1 MSTQPLTISQGA
13 LLPPVEEKATQQI
26 SSGYTET
33 PDSLTTTGY
42 TDRPVVVHYPEQGA
56 NVQFPSLA
64 HAQKYASDVYHQLKS
79 AVAPS
84 AEFLGNE
91 VKGAGQ
97 MVMGLPSAIADSVTV
112 APTADEQKSLG
123 VSANPSLA
131 EKAALAL
138 YRNLGEPIENATQ
151 FYATLVRHHQN
162 IIDAI
167 PQDVLAQGL
176 GAGAGAAVLGKV
188 LAPAEA
194 GGVPVAGTPVAEIG
208 KQLAVREHG
217 EAGLPG
223 TVGEPFTPAAE
234 VAKSEPVATVSKP
247 VNVLKSEPAE
257 TPATA
262 VEEKDAPTFFSKAAQ
277 VATDKLPAS
286 ASGDQILATLK
297 NNGVKQSE
305 MDWLGLPEYLQG
317 KAKVSKADVEQ
328 FIDEHKIQLE
338 ESTLGGREHIDSALA
353 DLRKQRDQA
362 MAVNNRTY
370 ADDLRYHPDT
380 PFLFNAMKEGQNVD
394 GIIAKMPSNLQESAR
409 KFVDSENQIHA
420 IDKKI
425 TDLENQPAN
434 KPARFGQYTLPGDKQ
449 NYKEL
454 LLRLPEQDN
463 ISALKDELADA
474 DAERTHYLQT
484 LRPVPG
490 DVELRFQDAQKA
502 VRQAENKSTAFKS
515 SHFDEPDILAHVRF
529 DDRTMPDGKKALF
542 LEEVQ
547 SDWAQKGKREGFANP
562 APTKLPDGIYIT
574 PDDDQFQVVNREGNP
589 LLRRTFASES
599 EARAAALQH
608 YGEGAGNPGVPDMPF
623 KQDWHELA
631 MKRML
636 RHAAENGYDQLAWT
650 TGEQQAERYDLSKH
664 IGRVTY
670 DPTDSTLQAF
680 DPSGNNV
687 LIETVDPTANAISE
701 YIGKEPAQKLMGK
714 IDAYQPPAEGE
725 DEPDIPELKGLDLK
739 VGGEWA
745 KALYDRAIPNFLS
758 KYAKKW
764 GARVGTSELSTTN
777 PGTLRYEIVDPSGQ
791 VQDAFRNQQGA
802 DDAVRGYNESH
813 RGPGKWT
820 VRDTGKTEKVWHI
833 DITPEMKKS
842 VLKVGQPI
850 AKAEQ
855 PSWRAVAL
863 HELGGQAA

>member
-1 MSTQPLTISQGA
+1 M
-13 LLPPVEEKATQQI
+13 
-26 SSGYTET
+26 
-33 PDSLTTTGY
+33 
-42 TDRPVVVHYPEQGA
+42 
-56 NVQFPSLA
+56 
-64 HAQKYASDVYHQLKS
+64 
-79 AVAPS
+79 
-84 AEFLGNE
+84 
-91 VKGAGQ
+91 
-97 MVMGLPSAIADSVTV
+97 
-112 APTADEQKSLG
+112 
-123 VSANPSLA
+123 
-131 EKAALAL
+131 
-138 YRNLGEPIENATQ
+138 
-151 FYATLVRHHQN
+151 
-162 IIDAI
+162 
-167 PQDVLAQGL
+167 LAQGL
-176 GAGAGAAVLGKV
+176 GAGAGAAILGKV

-194 GGVPVAGTPVAEIG
+194 GGVPVVGTRVAEVA
-208 KQLAVREHG
+208 KQLALREHG

-223 TVGEPFTPAAE
+223 TVGETLTPEGQPAAE
-234 VAKSEPVATVSKP
+234 GAKSESVPPQATVSKP
-247 VNVLKSEPAE
+247 ANALKGESAEPTVSTVE
-257 TPATA
+257 DKDVPA
-262 VEEKDAPTFFSKAAQ
+262 FFSKAAQ

-286 ASGDQILATLK
+286 ASGEQILATLK

-317 KAKVSKADVEQ
+317 KAKMSKADVQQ
-328 FIDEHKIQLE
+328 FIDEHQIQLE
-338 ESTLGGREHIDSALA
+338 ETTLGGREHIDSALA

-380 PFLFNAMKEGQNVD
+380 PSLFNAMKEGQDVD

-420 IDKKI
+420 IDKQI
-425 TDLENQPAN
+425 TDLENQVAN
-434 KPARFGQYTLPGDKQ
+434 KPTRFSQYTLPGDKQ

-463 ISALKDELADA
+463 ISALKDQLAEA

-562 APTKLPDGIYIT
+562 VPTKLPDGIFIT

-589 LLRRTFASES
+589 LLRGTFASEA
-599 EARAAALQH
+599 EARTAALRH

-631 MKRML
+631 IKRVL
-636 RHAAENGYDQLAWT
+636 REAVEKGYDTVAWT
-650 TGEQQAERYDLSKH
+650 TGDQQAARYDLSKH

-670 DPTDSTLQAF
+670 DPTDNTLQAF

-714 IDAYQPPAEGE
+714 IDAYRPATEGQ

-758 KYAKKW
+758 KYTKKW
-764 GARVGTSELSTTN
+764 GAKVGTSELPTTN
-777 PGTLRYEIVDPSGQ
+777 PGTLRYEIVDPNGQ

-802 DDAVRGYNESH
+802 DDAVRGYQESH

-820 VRDTGKTEKVWHI
+820 VRDTGKTERVWHI
-833 DITPEMKKS
+833 DITPAMRKS
-842 VLKVGQPI
+842 VLKSGQPI

-855 PSWRAVAL
+855 PSWQGTAL
-863 HELGGQAA
+863 RELGSREAA

>member
-1 MSTQPLTISQGA
+1 MA
-13 LLPPVEEKATQQI
+13 
-26 SSGYTET
+26 
-33 PDSLTTTGY
+33 SL
-42 TDRPVVVHYPEQGA
+42 
-56 NVQFPSLA
+56 
-64 HAQKYASDVYHQLKS
+64 
-79 AVAPS
+79 
-84 AEFLGNE
+84 
-91 VKGAGQ
+91 
-97 MVMGLPSAIADSVTV
+97 
-112 APTADEQKSLG
+112 
-123 VSANPSLA
+123 
-131 EKAALAL
+131 
-138 YRNLGEPIENATQ
+138 
-151 FYATLVRHHQN
+151 
-162 IIDAI
+162 
-167 PQDVLAQGL
+167 
-176 GAGAGAAVLGKV
+176 
-188 LAPAEA
+188 
-194 GGVPVAGTPVAEIG
+194 
-208 KQLAVREHG
+208 
-217 EAGLPG
+217 
-223 TVGEPFTPAAE
+223 
-234 VAKSEPVATVSKP
+234 
-247 VNVLKSEPAE
+247 
-257 TPATA
+257 
-262 VEEKDAPTFFSKAAQ
+262 
-277 VATDKLPAS
+277 
-286 ASGDQILATLK
+286 
-297 NNGVKQSE
+297 
-305 MDWLGLPEYLQG
+305 
-317 KAKVSKADVEQ
+317 
-328 FIDEHKIQLE
+328 
-338 ESTLGGREHIDSALA
+338 
-353 DLRKQRDQA
+353 
-362 MAVNNRTY
+362 
-370 ADDLRYHPDT
+370 
-380 PFLFNAMKEGQNVD
+380 
-394 GIIAKMPSNLQESAR
+394 
-409 KFVDSENQIHA
+409 
-420 IDKKI
+420 
-425 TDLENQPAN
+425 
-434 KPARFGQYTLPGDKQ
+434 
-449 NYKEL
+449 
-454 LLRLPEQDN
+454 
-463 ISALKDELADA
+463 
-474 DAERTHYLQT
+474 
-484 LRPVPG
+484 
-490 DVELRFQDAQKA
+490 
-502 VRQAENKSTAFKS
+502 
-515 SHFDEPDILAHVRF
+515 
-529 DDRTMPDGKKALF
+529 GKKALF

-547 SDWAQKGKREGFANP
+547 SDWAQKGKHEGFANP

-589 LLRRTFASES
+589 LLRRSFASES

-608 YGEGAGNPGVPDMPF
+608 YGEGAGNPGVPNMPF

-764 GARVGTSELSTTN
+764 GAKVGTSELSTTN

>member
-1 MSTQPLTISQGA
+1 MSTSTA
-13 LLPPVEEKATQQI
+13 TPVA
-26 SSGYTET
+26 
-33 PDSLTTTGY
+33 
-42 TDRPVVVHYPEQGA
+42 PV
-56 NVQFPSLA
+56 NVQFPHPTDPTQVGPVVQFPDEQTAVA
-64 HAQKYASDVYHQLKS
+64 HSANVWSQLKNETS
-79 AVAPS
+79 TLYDEVGQVVGAFSQGLGGPSTLKEAYQDVKNTPTGFAHPYESLKAAVSGVVGGLNSGPILDAAKQSWDAGDKVTATRHFVNALIPFVGANSDLAGDELISGQTGKAVGHTLAAVAP
-84 AEFLGNE
+84 FILGTGE
-91 VKGAGQ
+91 R
-97 MVMGLPSAIADSVTV
+97 PSTQA
-112 APTADEQKSLG
+112 TA
-123 VSANPSLA
+123 
-131 EKAALAL
+131 
-138 YRNLGEPIENATQ
+138 
-151 FYATLVRHHQN
+151 
-162 IIDAI
+162 
-167 PQDVLAQGL
+167 
-176 GAGAGAAVLGKV
+176 
-188 LAPAEA
+188 A

-223 TVGEPFTPAAE
+223 TVGEPFTKGE
-234 VAKSEPVATVSKP
+234 TSPVDEKTV
-247 VNVLKSEPAE
+247 
-257 TPATA
+257 
-262 VEEKDAPTFFSKAAQ
+262 PTFFSKAAQ
-277 VATDKLPAS
+277 IATDKLPAS
-286 ASGDQILATLK
+286 ATGDQILATLK

-305 MDWLGLPEYLQG
+305 MDWLGLPDYLQG

-328 FIDEHKIQLE
+328 FIDEHKIELE
-338 ESTLGGREHIDSALA
+338 ETTLGGREHLDSALA

-370 ADDLRYHPDT
+370 ADDLRYHPET
-380 PFLFNAMKEGQNVD
+380 PSLFNAMKEGQDVD
-394 GIIAKMPSNLQESAR
+394 GIIAKMPPNLQESAR

-420 IDKKI
+420 ISKQML
-425 TDLENQPAN
+425 DLENQPAN

-714 IDAYQPPAEGE
+714 IDAYKSAAEGE

-745 KALYDRAIPNFLS
+745 KALYDRAIPRFLN
-758 KYAKKW
+758 KYASKW
-764 GARVGTSELSTTN
+764 GAKVDQSEISTTN
-777 PGTLRYEIVDPSGQ
+777 PGTLRYEIVDPKGQ
-791 VQDAFRNQQGA
+791 VQDAFRNRQGA
-802 DDAVRGYNESH
+802 EDAVRGYQESH

-820 VRDTGKTEKVWHI
+820 IHDNGTTEKVWTI
-833 DITPEMKKS
+833 PITHEMKKS
-842 VLKVGQPI
+842 VLQGQPI

-855 PSWRAVAL
+855 PSWQGIAL
-863 HELGGQAA
+863 SKLGNQAA

>member
-64 HAQKYASDVYHQLKS
+64 HAQTYASDVYHQLKS

-112 APTADEQKSLG
+112 APTADEQKSIG
-123 VSANPSLA
+123 VSANPSWA

-138 YRNLGEPIENATQ
+138 YRNLGEPIQNAAQ
-151 FYATLVRHHQN
+151 WYGTLVRHHQN

-167 PQDVLAQGL
+167 PQDVLAQGI

-217 EAGLPG
+217 EVGLPG
-223 TVGEPFTPAAE
+223 TVGEPFTQ
-234 VAKSEPVATVSKP
+234 K
-247 VNVLKSEPAE
+247 E
-257 TPATA
+257 TATA
-262 VEEKDAPTFFSKAAQ
+262 PKQPVVAPKAVVPEPPDAPTFFSKAAQ

-338 ESTLGGREHIDSALA
+338 ETTLGGREHIDSALA

-380 PFLFNAMKEGQNVD
+380 PALFNAMKEGEDVD
-394 GIIAKMPSNLQESAR
+394 GIIAKIPSNLQESAR

-420 IDKKI
+420 IDKQI

-463 ISALKDELADA
+463 ISALKDQLAEA
-474 DAERTHYLQT
+474 DTERTHYLQT

-631 MKRML
+631 IKRML

-650 TGEQQAERYDLSKH
+650 TGEQQAARYDLSKH

-701 YIGKEPAQKLMGK
+701 YIGKEPAQKLMEK
-714 IDAYQPPAEGE
+714 IDAYGPAAEGQ

-745 KALYDRAIPNFLS
+745 KALYDRAIPRFLN
-758 KYAKKW
+758 KYASKW
-764 GARVGTSELSTTN
+764 GAKVDQSDISTTN
-777 PGTLRYEIVDPSGQ
+777 PGTLRYEIVDPKGQ
-791 VQDAFRNQQGA
+791 VQDAFRNRQGA
-802 DDAVRGYNESH
+802 EDAVRGYQESH
-813 RGPGKWT
+813 RGPKWT
-820 VRDTGKTEKVWHI
+820 IHDNGTTEKIWTMP
-833 DITPEMKKS
+833 ITPEMKRS
-842 VLKVGQPI
+842 VLKSGQPI

-863 HELGGQAA
+863 HELGSREAA

>member
-1 MSTQPLTISQGA
+1 
-13 LLPPVEEKATQQI
+13 
-26 SSGYTET
+26 
-33 PDSLTTTGY
+33 
-42 TDRPVVVHYPEQGA
+42 
-56 NVQFPSLA
+56 
-64 HAQKYASDVYHQLKS
+64 
-79 AVAPS
+79 
-84 AEFLGNE
+84 
-91 VKGAGQ
+91 
-97 MVMGLPSAIADSVTV
+97 
-112 APTADEQKSLG
+112 
-123 VSANPSLA
+123 
-131 EKAALAL
+131 
-138 YRNLGEPIENATQ
+138 
-151 FYATLVRHHQN
+151 
-162 IIDAI
+162 
-167 PQDVLAQGL
+167 
-176 GAGAGAAVLGKV
+176 
-188 LAPAEA
+188 
-194 GGVPVAGTPVAEIG
+194 
-208 KQLAVREHG
+208 
-217 EAGLPG
+217 
-223 TVGEPFTPAAE
+223 
-234 VAKSEPVATVSKP
+234 
-247 VNVLKSEPAE
+247 
-257 TPATA
+257 
-262 VEEKDAPTFFSKAAQ
+262 
-277 VATDKLPAS
+277 
-286 ASGDQILATLK
+286 
-297 NNGVKQSE
+297 

-338 ESTLGGREHIDSALA
+338 ETTLGGREHIDSALA
-353 DLRKQRDQA
+353 DLRKQRAQA
-362 MAVNNRTY
+362 MSVNNRTY
-370 ADDLRYHPDT
+370 ADELRYHPDT
-380 PFLFNAMKEGQNVD
+380 PALFNAMKEGEDVD
-394 GIIAKMPSNLQESAR
+394 GIIAKMPPNLQESAR
-409 KFVDSENQIHA
+409 KFVDSESQIHA
-420 IDKKI
+420 IDKQI

-454 LLRLPEQDN
+454 LLRLPEEETGTE
-463 ISALKDELADA
+463 K
-474 DAERTHYLQT
+474 
-484 LRPVPG
+484 PV
-490 DVELRFQDAQKA
+490 FS
-502 VRQAENKSTAFKS
+502 VRQSANGNDWHVVNDLGGEVLTAGTQEYAEQRAAELNEQGLPAHLSDRSGRGGFRS
-515 SHFDEPDILAHVRF
+515 SHFEEPDILAHVRF

-547 SDWAQKGKREGFANP
+547 SDWAQKGKHEGFANP
-562 APTKLPDGIYIT
+562 APTKLPDGIFIT

-589 LLRRTFASES
+589 LLRRSFASES

-608 YGEGAGNPGVPDMPF
+608 YGEGAGNPGVPNMPF

-714 IDAYQPPAEGE
+714 IDAYKPAAEDE

-764 GARVGTSELSTTN
+764 GAKVGTSELSTTN

-802 DDAVRGYNESH
+802 DDAVRGYNKSH